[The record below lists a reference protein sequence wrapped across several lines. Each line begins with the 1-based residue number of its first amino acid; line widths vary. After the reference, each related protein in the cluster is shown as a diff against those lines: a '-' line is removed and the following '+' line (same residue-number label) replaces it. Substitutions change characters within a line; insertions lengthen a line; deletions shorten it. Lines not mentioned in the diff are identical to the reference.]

1 MLVGIQYV
9 GCQGWNGF
17 ADGRTGRSADAVLAV
32 KVVFA
37 ESQVGD
43 VNRRL
48 GDAIHIDELAIGIGI
63 RPAFEFPR
71 IEGFSPKNN
80 VANGQR
86 IDLADHLFLQRIKS
100 RWSLV

>member
-1 MLVGIQYV
+1 MLVGIQHE
-9 GCQGWNGF
+9 GRQGWNGF
-17 ADGRTGRSADAVLAV
+17 ADGRSGVLAV